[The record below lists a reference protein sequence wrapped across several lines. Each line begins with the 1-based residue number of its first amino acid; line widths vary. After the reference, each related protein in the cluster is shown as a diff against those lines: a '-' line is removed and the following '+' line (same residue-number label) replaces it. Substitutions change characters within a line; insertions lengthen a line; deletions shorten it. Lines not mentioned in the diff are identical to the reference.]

1 MLELEPQPGTE
12 RLRSPSKGICSIKVC
27 SEVPRFPARV
37 RVRGVSS
44 LQGSTEQIP
53 APNIIISSPT
63 VAVLQPK
70 LR

>member
-1 MLELEPQPGTE
+1 MLEFEPQLGTE
-12 RLRSPSKGICSIKVC
+12 RLRSPSKGIC

-53 APNIIISSPT
+53 APSIIISGPT